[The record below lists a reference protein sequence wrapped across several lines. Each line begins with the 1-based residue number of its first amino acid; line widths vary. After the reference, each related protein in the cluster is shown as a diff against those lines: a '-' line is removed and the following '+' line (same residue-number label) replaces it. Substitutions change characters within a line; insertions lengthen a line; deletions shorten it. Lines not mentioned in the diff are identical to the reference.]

1 MIISYAICVCN
12 ESKDL
17 FSLISFLLK
26 VKDDKDEI
34 NILIDTAH
42 VTDNVKSVIKYFG
55 DKIVTCERDF
65 DGNFSEHR
73 NFHITQCSGDYIFM
87 IDPDEMP
94 KEFLIQNLK
103 RLIKDT
109 DGELIMVP
117 RINIQPGFTQKW
129 LNKHNFHINEL
140 DWINWPD
147 YQGRVFKNTEK
158 IRWSKGLHEVVSGT
172 DKVVYL
178 RTDPKLGLW
187 HIKSIEKQDNR
198 WEDGNYKVPESN
210 NDLYDSLM

>member
-34 NILIDTAH
+34 NILVDTAH
-42 VTDNVKSVIKYFG
+42 VSHSVKNVLDHF
-55 DKIVTCERDF
+55 DTKITTCEREF
-65 DGNFSEHR
+65 DGNFSDHR

-103 RLIKDT
+103 RLIKDL

-117 RINIQPGFTQKW
+117 RINIHPGFTQEW
-129 LNKHNFHINEL
+129 LNKHKFHTNEL

-147 YQGRVFKNTEK
+147 YQGRIFKNTEK
-158 IRWSKGLHEVVSGT
+158 IKWSKGLHEVVSGT
-172 DKVVYL
+172 DKIVYL

-198 WEDGNYKVPESN
+198 WEDGNYKVPKGDN
-210 NDLYDSLM
+210 LYDNLM

>member
-34 NILIDTAH
+34 NILVDTAH
-42 VTDNVKSVIKYFG
+42 VSHSVKNVLHYFENQ
-55 DKIVTCERDF
+55 IVTCEREF
-65 DGNFSEHR
+65 DGNFSDHR

-103 RLIKDT
+103 RLIKDL

-117 RINIQPGFTQKW
+117 RINIHPGFTQEW
-129 LNKHNFHINEL
+129 LNKHKFHTNEL

-147 YQGRVFKNTEK
+147 YQGRIFKNTEK
-158 IRWSKGLHEVVSGT
+158 IKWSKGLHEVVSGT
-172 DKVVYL
+172 DKIVYI

-198 WEDGNYKVPESN
+198 WEDGNYKVPKGDN
-210 NDLYDSLM
+210 LYDNLM

>member
-1 MIISYAICVCN
+1 MIISYAICACN

-34 NILIDTAH
+34 NILVDTAH
-42 VTDNVKSVIKYFG
+42 VSHSVKNVLDHF
-55 DKIVTCERDF
+55 DTKITTCEREF
-65 DGNFSEHR
+65 DGNFSDHR

-103 RLIKDT
+103 RLIKDL

-117 RINIQPGFTQKW
+117 RINIQPGFTQEW
-129 LNKHNFHINEL
+129 LNKYNFHTNEL

-147 YQGRVFKNTEK
+147 YQGRIFKNTEK

-178 RTDPKLGLW
+178 RTDPKLGMW

-198 WEDGNYKVPESN
+198 WENAKDYRTPKGDN
-210 NDLYDSLM
+210 LYDNLM

>member
-1 MIISYAICVCN
+1 
-12 ESKDL
+12 
-17 FSLISFLLK
+17 
-26 VKDDKDEI
+26 
-34 NILIDTAH
+34 
-42 VTDNVKSVIKYFG
+42 
-55 DKIVTCERDF
+55 
-65 DGNFSEHR
+65 
-73 NFHITQCSGDYIFM
+73 M

-103 RLIKDT
+103 RLIKDL

-117 RINIQPGFTQKW
+117 RINIHPGFTQEW
-129 LNKHNFHINEL
+129 LNKHKFHTNEL

-198 WEDGNYKVPESN
+198 WEDGNYKVPKGDN
-210 NDLYDSLM
+210 LYDNLM